1 MGFARGVWQYN
12 EIGDKA
18 YSVVKYLGTGGN
30 IVIPSSVNG
39 KPVAA
44 VGKGVFGGNSTVIS
58 VTIPSSI
65 LQITERAFENCGEL
79 KQVLGCAGL
88 NLIGKQ
94 AFFGCSKLER
104 IPLGTVSVIGQSA
117 FSGCLKLNNISL
129 TNVKSIG
136 KKAFYSCV
144 SLSEVKI
151 PSCTETLEE
160 DAFGECAM
168 LSSVWIPESLYTPDR
183 ISSTFG
189 GTPFCNQTQLMN
201 KPTGTSAKQHNQHN
215 HQNQQKPPKH
225 SEQQSVITPD
235 GYTLVS
241 SGDGTWAV
249 KDYSGSAANLFVAS
263 KRSDGRTVAKILPF
277 AFGSSKVQ
285 TVYIGEGITEIEPE
299 AFYGCSSLIYA
310 ELPDSLKTLGSNAFE
325 YCSRLINVRLP
336 RSLDNQAQIYAS
348 FLYTP
353 FIQART
359 GKPIENGTEILLH
372 YEDGIWSLKKYIGH
386 LNEVT
391 LKSKLSD
398 KAKITRILPQAFRC
412 RQDVKKVIISEGY
425 TEICTDAFAECGSL
439 KKVVIPGSIMKIE
452 PNAFRGCTA
461 LTDVKLPPRL
471 VNLNVISASFI
482 GTPFGDRI
490 KKELE
495 GAAATGVKLVNNSD
509 DTWSLERYTGSDKVV
524 IIRSVIAGKTITNIL
539 NGAFAGRES
548 IISVF
553 IGDGITEIKPRAF
566 QGCGSLSF
574 IALPKTL
581 TEIGREA
588 FSGCEKLERVL
599 LPAKLGTPEII
610 KEVFVGTPVGASFD
624 MVSPSF
630 YSGADMVLICA
641 KKSCDSPA
649 LDLKEIVNSVTA

>member
-1 MGFARGVWQYN
+1 MGFNYGDWILN
-12 EIGDKA
+12 EIGKKA
-18 YSVVKYLGTGGN
+18 YSVEKYMGAGGN
-30 IVIPSSVNG
+30 VVIPSSVKG
-39 KPVAA
+39 KPVVA
-44 VGKGVFGGNSTVIS
+44 VGNGVFGENSTVTS

-65 LQITERAFENCGEL
+65 LRITERAFENCGEL

-88 NLIGKQ
+88 NIIERQ
-94 AFFGCSKLER
+94 AFFGCSKLES

-136 KKAFYSCV
+136 NKAFYSCV

-151 PSCTETLEE
+151 PSCTETLEAE
-160 DAFGECAM
+160 AFGECAM

-183 ISSTFG
+183 IKSTFG
-189 GTPFCNQTQLMN
+189 GTPFCKQTQLMN
-201 KPTGTSAKQHNQHN
+201 KPAGTAAKHNHHNQ
-215 HQNQQKPPKH
+215 QIPPKQ
-225 SEQQSVITPD
+225 SGQQSVVTPD

-263 KRSDGRTVAKILPF
+263 RSDGRTVTRIMSF
-277 AFGSSKVQ
+277 AFASSKVQ
-285 TVYIGEGITEIEPE
+285 TVYIGEGITEIDSE

-310 ELPDSLKTLGSNAFE
+310 ELPDSLKKLGSNSFE

-336 RSLDNQAQIYAS
+336 RGMDNQAQLYAS

-359 GKPIENGTEILLH
+359 GKPVDNGTEILLH
-372 YEDGIWSLKKYIGH
+372 NENGIWSLKKYIGH

-398 KAKITRILPQAFRC
+398 KARITRILPQAFRC
-412 RQDVKKVIISEGY
+412 RQDVKRVIISEGY
-425 TEICTDAFAECGSL
+425 TEICKDAFAGCGSL
-439 KKVVIPGSIMKIE
+439 KKVVIPGSVMKIE

-471 VNLNVISASFI
+471 ADLNVISALFT

-495 GAAATGVKLVNNSD
+495 GAAATGVKLVSNSD

-553 IGDGITEIKPRAF
+553 IGDGIIRIKPRAF

-581 TEIGREA
+581 TEIDREV

-610 KEVFVGTPVGASFD
+610 KEVFAGTPVGASFELA
-624 MVSPSF
+624 SPSF
-630 YSGADMVLICA
+630 YGGSDMVLICA
-641 KKSCDSPA
+641 KKSSDGSV
-649 LDLKEIVNSVTA
+649 LDLKEIVNNVTA